1 MKQVMRFLQQEEKM
15 ININVSNNKN
25 PLTQRQKDNKQLM
38 TFSFLFNLSGGKRND
53 HNLLRRCCY

>member
-1 MKQVMRFLQQEEKM
+1 MKQVMRFHQQEEKM

-38 TFSFLFNLSGGKRND
+38 TFSFLFNLSGGKRNY

>member
-1 MKQVMRFLQQEEKM
+1 MKQVMRFHQQEEKM
-15 ININVSNNKN
+15 MNINVSNNKN